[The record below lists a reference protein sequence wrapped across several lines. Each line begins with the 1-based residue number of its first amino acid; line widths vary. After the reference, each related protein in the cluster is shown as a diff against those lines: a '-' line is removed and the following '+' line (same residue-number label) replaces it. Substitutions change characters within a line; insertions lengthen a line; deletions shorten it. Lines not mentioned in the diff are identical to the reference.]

1 MVKVKKNKNIQT
13 ATLKR
18 GQAKGRKVC
27 LLRKIKNFMFWS
39 PALCVFLTLVQAW
52 NVKLCFKLL

>member
-27 LLRKIKNFMFWS
+27 LLRKIKTIS
-39 PALCVFLTLVQAW
+39 
-52 NVKLCFKLL
+52 CFGHQPCAFF